1 MNNAAEII
9 DEQSLVDEALAN
21 FAVLMED
28 FDFAAILELMG
39 IGRFQFL
46 RRKQMLAELKGLYI
60 ALWRLALAR
69 SFPRYADDMFTI
81 FLRRYTRAHGERTG
95 AEVGERATQYW
106 GMILPHGDGD
116 FNNVAF
122 HLAELLGQGQKDDR
136 ALTLR
141 LALQIRSAYR
151 LIFERLI

>member
-1 MNNAAEII
+1 MSNVAEII

-21 FAVLMED
+21 FAVLIED
-28 FDFAAILELMG
+28 FDFATLLELMG

-46 RRKQMLAELKGLYI
+46 RRKQMLIELKGLYI
-60 ALWRLALAR
+60 ALWRLALSR
-69 SFPRYADDMFTI
+69 SFPRYADDMLTI
-81 FLRRYTRAHGERTG
+81 FLRRYARAHGERAG
-95 AEVGERATQYW
+95 SEIGERATQYW

-116 FNNVAF
+116 FNNVAG
-122 HLAELLGQGQKDDR
+122 HLAELLSREQKDDR